1 MNDSLAQ
8 PVEHLPFKEVV
19 DGSNPSRVTTFLF
32 VRPHRL
38 VVQDPALSRRLQG
51 FKSPWGRHLIL
62 FNVVSLWSL
71 SSVGR
76 APPLQGGCHKF
87 ESYSDHHSCAAVVQ
101 LVRISACHA
110 GGRGFEPR
118 PPRHDF

>member
-8 PVEHLPFKEVV
+8 QVEHLPFKEVV

-51 FKSPWGRHLIL
+51 FKSPWGRHSNFYNVTL
-62 FNVVSLWSL
+62 F
-71 SSVGR
+71 GR
-76 APPLQGGCHKF
+76 LA
-87 ESYSDHHSCAAVVQ
+87 Q
-101 LVRISACHA
+101 LV
-110 GGRGFEPR
+110 E
-118 PPRHDF
+118 RHPYKVDVRSSSLLTTTIRVRR